1 MRKNSTKN
9 NRINGEVLRGLSEII
24 REVKDPRV
32 SPFASVTE
40 VFVSPD
46 LKTCKAYISVLGGD
60 KEREDTLK
68 GLNSAKGFIRR
79 ELARIVN
86 LRNTPELEFIM
97 DGSIEYGVDMSKKI
111 DDVMKHDDE
120 SRLMRGE
127 TAEEVIEVEEDV

>member
-9 NRINGEVLRGLSEII
+9 NRINGEVLRGLSGII

-32 SPFASVTE
+32 SPFASVTG
-40 VFVSPD
+40 VIVSPD
-46 LKTCKAYISVLGGD
+46 LKTCRAYISVLGGD
-60 KEREDTLK
+60 KERDDTLT

-86 LRNTPELEFIM
+86 LRNTPELEFLM

-111 DDVMKHDDE
+111 DDVMRHDDE
-120 SRLMRGE
+120 SRAMRGE
-127 TAEEVIEVEEDV
+127 EDV